1 MSSRLQDLPNVM
13 KEAFELPKAANLG
26 RPDPVHPPR
35 LPILYGSLRKVSF
48 SRFLAMEAARLLG
61 TLGA

>member
-1 MSSRLQDLPNVM
+1 M
-13 KEAFELPKAANLG
+13 KEASELPKAANLG

-35 LPILYGSLRKVSF
+35 LPIVYGSLRKVSF